1 MSCEHRARE
10 IFNGPQMRTMNR
22 RLLEENFDCLK
33 PVLEE
38 KTPKSDV
45 LLLISQCLKIR
56 TTRKQSTVGKK
67 LYQFVS
73 NFQVYLNNICLKSCL
88 FSLVFD
94 NRKIFRFPKTKVVE
108 RT

>member
-45 LLLISQCLKIR
+45 LLLISQWFEN
-56 TTRKQSTVGKK
+56 QNHSQTVH
-67 LYQFVS
+67 S
-73 NFQVYLNNICLKSCL
+73 
-88 FSLVFD
+88 
-94 NRKIFRFPKTKVVE
+94 R
-108 RT
+108 